1 MYDTM
6 GHKTLPDDMIKYIF
20 LCCIMLSHD
29 DIWASND
36 IDSTAI
42 IILLNDFS
50 ACVAIY
56 ILSYLIHTYVTASL
70 YVMI

>member
-1 MYDTM
+1 
-6 GHKTLPDDMIKYIF
+6 
-20 LCCIMLSHD
+20 MLSHD

-42 IILLNDFS
+42 AILVNDFS

-56 ILSYLIHTYVTASL
+56 IVTTF
-70 YVMI
+70 